1 MHARRCVE
9 KLFAFMELQKQQVVK
24 SKLGRSHE
32 QESLTMRHVSKSAAV
47 VYSPHYD
54 DKTGGT
60 EGNHAQDVLVVV
72 DEIRE
77 DFRVLLQSVFQHYCR
92 FGEKDN
98 YIYMRRGQFL
108 KFARDS
114 ALISDSF
121 PLISVN
127 LLFDK
132 MNSKSRTI
140 GENEARLSFK
150 EFVVA
155 LRLTAQRLYPQHT
168 EAAPEEAF
176 RLLME
181 NHVMKHA
188 HGAPQADPMG
198 EELAQP
204 QVLELMRAEHRQ
216 LKKIFNYY
224 AKIDVVQGAQVSW
237 QDVAHSNSNMSLN
250 EFLKLA
256 HDFDFIP
263 NLLTKSQLTQ
273 AFRDANFGKH
283 RSSNDTTRLNYTEY
297 EACLGRCALM
307 AFGWKEPEEKQAEV
321 AFSPARGG
329 PSEGSGVGDEEEAG
343 ADGGSVFWRGAK
355 DLWGCDEPAG
365 SPPARP
371 ATTGLASTSPS
382 RASGV
387 SGEVV
392 RVQNPSRRRG
402 LGERPKREYY
412 WEAGLPV
419 SYHRNTVQL
428 VEQGR
433 EEEQEALK
441 RDQMRKVWK
450 KNEGGVLLDLRRAE
464 REALQALAGQRR
476 PPGSPADRGRPRA
489 RGPAGLSSMPLKVSL
504 AQALSPSRPVTCD
517 AGASRPR

>member
-1 MHARRCVE
+1 
-9 KLFAFMELQKQQVVK
+9 
-24 SKLGRSHE
+24 
-32 QESLTMRHVSKSAAV
+32 MRHVTKSAKV
-47 VYSPHYD
+47 VYKEYSSAQ
-54 DKTGGT
+54 
-60 EGNHAQDVLVVV
+60 NQSAHAQDVLVVV
-72 DEIRE
+72 NELRG
-77 DFRVLLQSVFQHYCR
+77 DFRELLQSVFQHYCR

-114 ALISDSF
+114 ALISDAF

-150 EFVVA
+150 EFVAA
-155 LRLTAQRLYPQHT
+155 LYLMAQELCLGAQP

-181 NHVMKHA
+181 NHVVKHA

-198 EELAQP
+198 EELARP
-204 QVLELMRAEHRQ
+204 EVLELMRAEHKQ

-273 AFRDANFGKH
+273 AFRDANFDKR
-283 RSSNDTTRLNYTEY
+283 RSSHDTTRLSYSEY
-297 EACLGRCALM
+297 ESCLGRCALM
-307 AFGWKEPEEKQAEV
+307 AFGWKQEEERQPEV

-329 PSEGSGVGDEEEAG
+329 RGESSPPPEEADESQDGENEGEAG
-343 ADGGSVFWRGAK
+343 ASIFWRGAK
-355 DLWGCDEPAG
+355 DLWLEGGGADGAE
-365 SPPARP
+365 RP
-371 ATTGLASTSPS
+371 ASALASTSSPALATAG
-382 RASGV
+382 RP
-387 SGEVV
+387 GEVV
-392 RVQNPSRRRG
+392 RVKNPSRRR
-402 LGERPKREYY
+402 LGALPKRQYY

-419 SYHRNTVQL
+419 SYHRYTEQQ
-428 VEQGR
+428 VEKGR
-433 EEEQEALK
+433 EEERQALK
-441 RDQMRKVWK
+441 RDQMRQVWK
-450 KNEGGVLLDLRRAE
+450 KNEGGLLLEQRRAE
-464 REALQALAGQRR
+464 REALQALAGQCR
-476 PPGSPADRGRPRA
+476 PLGPRA
-489 RGPAGLSSMPLKVSL
+489 RRGCPLAKPQGPSSLPLKVSL
-504 AQALSPSRPVTCD
+504 AQTLSPSRPVTCE
-517 AGASRPR
+517 AGASRATARGSP